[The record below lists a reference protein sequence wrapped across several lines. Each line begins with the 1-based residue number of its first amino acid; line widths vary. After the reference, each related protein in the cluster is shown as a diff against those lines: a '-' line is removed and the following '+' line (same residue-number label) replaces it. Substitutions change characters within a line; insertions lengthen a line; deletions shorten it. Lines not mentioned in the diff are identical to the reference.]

1 MSLHFITRFLPAALI
16 GIGCGLLPLGCET
29 PERRDERLARQYCGS
44 CHAYP
49 EPGLLPKAL
58 WAERIMPAMALR
70 MGFESMNQLV
80 QMDEDERN
88 ALMRI
93 LPDKPMLSEEE
104 FEHIKA
110 YYQRHAPDTLTLPTA
125 LVTQPL
131 HQFDAMPYYL
141 PTPPLITMIQAD
153 TLHRQLFVGT
163 RLSKVY
169 TLTEDLVKKDSLTLP
184 GPPSAMIV
192 DDHQRIFLSMGIMDP
207 NDATRGQVW
216 VQPDTGTAFGLIDSL
231 QRPVHFQQT
240 DLNADG
246 RQDYLVCAFGN
257 HTGALLAYEG
267 QADGTL
273 KKHVLATGA
282 GARKTI
288 LRDFD
293 NNGLPDIAALLTQ
306 GDERIILL
314 LNYGQFKFRVTTLLR
329 FPPVYGS
336 SFFELVDFNH
346 DQHPDIVYSNGD
358 NADYSP
364 ILKPYH
370 GVRLFLNDGTN
381 RFTESFFLPL
391 HGAFQTSTQDFDRD
405 GDLDI
410 AAISFF
416 PDFREHAEQ
425 GFVYYENTGGSFHA
439 YTTSLAAGGRWIT
452 METTD
457 LNHDHYP
464 DLLIGALDFD
474 TGVPRPLIQQWASGK
489 TSLLVLK
496 NTAGLASTS
505 ARP

>member
-1 MSLHFITRFLPAALI
+1 MSLRFITRLLPAALI
-16 GIGCGLLPLGCET
+16 GIGCGLLPLACET
-29 PERRDERLARQYCGS
+29 TEHRDERLARQYCGS

-49 EPGLLPKAL
+49 APELLPKAL
-58 WAERIMPAMALR
+58 WATRIMPAMGMR

-80 QMDEDERN
+80 QLDEDERN

-104 FEHIKA
+104 FDHIKA
-110 YYQRHAPDTLTLPTA
+110 YYQRHAPDSLTLPPA
-125 LVTQPL
+125 LATQPL
-131 HQFDAMPYYL
+131 RQFDATRYSL
-141 PTPPLITMIQAD
+141 PTPPLITMILAD
-153 TLHRQLFVGT
+153 TLHDQLFVGT

-169 TLTEDLVKKDSLTLP
+169 TLTEDMVMQDTLSLP
-184 GPPSAMIV
+184 GPPSAMLAG
-192 DDHQRIFLSMGIMDP
+192 DHQRTFLSMGIMDP

-216 VQPDTGTAFGLIDSL
+216 VLPDTGTAHGLIDSL

-246 RQDYLVCAFGN
+246 RPDYLICAFGN

-267 QADGTL
+267 RDDGTFQ
-273 KKHVLATGA
+273 KHVLAAGA

-288 LRDFD
+288 LYDFD
-293 NNGLPDIAALLTQ
+293 HNGLLDIAALLTQ
-306 GDERIILL
+306 GDERVVLL
-314 LNYGQFKFRVTTLLR
+314 LNYGQFTFRVTTLLR

-391 HGAFQTSTQDFDRD
+391 PGAFQTSTQDFDRD

-416 PDFREHAEQ
+416 PDFRKYPEQ
-425 GFVYYENTGGSFHA
+425 GFVYYENTGDGFQA
-439 YTTSLAAGGRWIT
+439 YTTPLAADGRWIT

-457 LNHDHYP
+457 LNRDGYQ
-464 DLLIGALDFD
+464 DLLVGALDFD
-474 TGVPRPLIQQWASGK
+474 TGVPRSLIQQWASGK

-496 NTAGLASTS
+496 NSTGRATTS

>member
-1 MSLHFITRFLPAALI
+1 
-16 GIGCGLLPLGCET
+16 
-29 PERRDERLARQYCGS
+29 
-44 CHAYP
+44 
-49 EPGLLPKAL
+49 
-58 WAERIMPAMALR
+58 MPAMAMR

-80 QMDEDERN
+80 QLDEDERH
-88 ALMRI
+88 ALMQI
-93 LPDKPMLSEEE
+93 IPDNPMLSEEE

-110 YYQRHAPDTLTLPTA
+110 YYQRHAPDSLTLPDA
-125 LVTQPL
+125 VTTHPL
-131 HQFDAMPYYL
+131 QQFDATLHYL

-153 TLHRQLFVGT
+153 TLHHQLFIGT

-169 TLTEDLVKKDSLTLP
+169 TLTEDLVKKDSLLLP
-184 GPPSAMIV
+184 GPPAAMIV
-192 DDHQRIFLSMGIMDP
+192 GDHARTFLSMGMMDP
-207 NDATRGQVW
+207 NDARKGQLW
-216 VQPDTGTAFGLIDSL
+216 MQPDKGAAHSLIDSL

-246 RQDYLVCAFGN
+246 RPDYLVCAFGN
-257 HTGALLAYEG
+257 HTGGLLAYESRE
-267 QADGTL
+267 DGTFQ
-273 KKHVLATGA
+273 KHVLSAGA

-288 LRDFD
+288 LYDFD
-293 NNGLPDIAALLTQ
+293 HNGLLDIAALVTQ
-306 GDERIILL
+306 GDERIVLL

-336 SFFELVDFNH
+336 SFFELTDLNR
-346 DQHPDIVYSNGD
+346 DGHPDIVLSNGD

-370 GVRLFLNDGTN
+370 GIRLFLNDGTN
-381 RFTESFFLPL
+381 RFTESLFLPL
-391 HGAFQTSTQDFDRD
+391 HGAFQTSTQDFDHD

-416 PDFREHAEQ
+416 PDFRKHADQ
-425 GFVYYENTGGSFHA
+425 GFVYYENTGSGYQA
-439 YTTSLAAGGRWIT
+439 YTTPLATHGRWVT

-457 LNHDHYP
+457 LNRDGYL
-464 DLLIGALDFD
+464 DLLVGALDFD
-474 TGVPRPLIQQWASGK
+474 TGVPRSLIQQWALKK

-496 NTAGLASTS
+496 NTGGLATS